1 MANSDAPV
9 NSPLARLVKLIQLER
24 KEIGYIYFYAI
35 LSGIISLSLPLGI
48 QAIIN
53 LLFGG
58 SISTS
63 LVILIIVVV
72 MGVIFN
78 GLLQIMQMRVNE
90 RIQQRIF
97 TRFSMQ
103 FAYQLPRLKLDA
115 IDDYYLPEL
124 VNRFFDTASLQKG
137 ISKLL
142 LEFPAALLQVFFG
155 MALLSLY
162 NPFFILL
169 AIFLVVIMYLIF
181 RLTGPIG
188 LSTSLEES
196 DYKYAVGY
204 WLEEIAR
211 TLKTIKFMGMLEY
224 PLRRTDELVSGYLD
238 ARERH
243 FQVLVTQ
250 YRWFIVFK
258 VTITA
263 SLLTLGSVL
272 FVQQEI
278 NLGQFIAAEIVIL
291 SIMSS
296 VEKLIIALESIY
308 DTLTSI
314 EKIGRVLDK
323 PMEPTGGINIDQ
335 VSKQWGI
342 GIKMKNVS
350 FRYPDGNK
358 YVLKNL
364 TLEIKPEEKVCIF
377 GSEGSGKTTLLR
389 LFSGAYPEYEGVL
402 TFNDIPL
409 GNYDLFHLRTH
420 IGVNLSTF
428 DLFSGTL
435 KENLTLGDPT
445 IPLDLILKTCEEF
458 GLLPFIQS
466 YPKGLEMPIES
477 TGKKL
482 SRNIVSKMLLVRSLL
497 TVPRLLLLED
507 CWQNLEL
514 DEQNKIIDRLT
525 DKSKNY
531 TMVAVTNDPKFA
543 ARCDKILLLNE
554 GELMAYGPYEEVSAM
569 ECYKKI
575 FGNLS
580 L

>member
-1 MANSDAPV
+1 MTNNDVPV
-9 NSPLARLVKLIQLER
+9 SSPLTRLWSLIQLER

-72 MGVIFN
+72 IGVIFN

-103 FAYQLPRLKLDA
+103 FAFQLPRLRLDA

-142 LEFPAALLQVFFG
+142 LEFPSAILQMFFG
-155 MALLSLY
+155 MVLLSFY

-169 AIFLVVIMYLIF
+169 AIFLVGLMYLIF
-181 RLTGPIG
+181 RITGPKG
-188 LSTSLEES
+188 LATSLEES

-224 PLRRTDELVSGYLD
+224 PVRRTDNLVSGYLD
-238 ARERH
+238 AREKH

-250 YRWFIVFK
+250 YRWFIFFK
-258 VTITA
+258 VSITA
-263 SLLTLGSVL
+263 SLLILGSVL
-272 FVQQEI
+272 FVEQEI
-278 NLGQFIAAEIVIL
+278 NLGQFIASEIVIL

-296 VEKLIIALESIY
+296 VEKVIVSLESIY
-308 DTLTSI
+308 DTLTSV
-314 EKIGRVLDK
+314 EKIGKVLDK
-323 PMEPTGGINIDQ
+323 PMERTGGINIDD
-335 VSKQWGI
+335 VSSQWGI
-342 GIKMKNVS
+342 GIKMHNVS
-350 FRYPDGNK
+350 FRYPDGTK
-358 YVLKNL
+358 DVLKNL
-364 TLEIKPEEKVCIF
+364 TLEIKPAEKICIF

-389 LFSGAYPEYEGVL
+389 LFSGAYPNYKGTL
-402 TFNDIPL
+402 TFNEVPL
-409 GNYDLFHLRTH
+409 GNFDLIHLRTH
-420 IGVNLSTF
+420 IGVNLSTL
-428 DLFSGTL
+428 DLFSGSL
-435 KENLTLGDPT
+435 KDNLTLGDTT
-445 IPLDLILKTCEEF
+445 IPLDLILKTSEEF
-458 GLLPFIQS
+458 GLLQFIQS
-466 YPKGLEMPIES
+466 QPEGLDLHIDS

-507 CWQNLEL
+507 CWQSLEL
-514 DEQNKIIDRLT
+514 DEQNKIIERLT
-525 DKSKNY
+525 SKDKNY
-531 TMVAVTNDPKFA
+531 TMIAVTNDPKFA
-543 ARCDKILLLNE
+543 SRCDKILLLNE
-554 GELMAYGPYEEVSAM
+554 GEMIAYGRYEEVSQLDS
-569 ECYKKI
+569 YKKI

>member
-1 MANSDAPV
+1 MASTEAVPTAP
-9 NSPLARLVKLIQLER
+9 LKRLFSLIDLENQQIR
-24 KEIGYIYFYAI
+24 YIYFYAI

-72 MGVIFN
+72 LGVIFN
-78 GLLQIMQMRVNE
+78 GALQIMQMRVNE

-97 TRFSMQ
+97 TRYSMQ
-103 FAYQLPRLKLDA
+103 FAYQLPRMKLEA

-142 LEFPAALLQVFFG
+142 LEFPAALLQMIFG
-155 MALLSLY
+155 MLLLSLY

-169 AIFLVVIMYLIF
+169 AVFLVGLMYLIF
-181 RLTGPIG
+181 RLTGPRG

-204 WLEEIAR
+204 WLEEVAR
-211 TLKTIKFMGMLEY
+211 TLKTIKFMGMLDY
-224 PLRRTDELVSGYLD
+224 PMRRTDDLVSGYLD
-238 ARERH
+238 AREKH

-250 YRWFIVFK
+250 YRWFIFFK
-258 VTITA
+258 VSITA
-263 SLLTLGSVL
+263 SLLILGSFL
-272 FVQQEI
+272 FIQQEI

-296 VEKLIIALESIY
+296 VEKIIISLESIY

-314 EKIGRVLDK
+314 EKIGKVLDK
-323 PMEPTGGINIDQ
+323 PMERTGGVNIDE
-335 VSKQWGI
+335 VSKEWGI
-342 GIKMKNVS
+342 AIKMENFS
-350 FRYPDGNK
+350 FRYPDGSK
-358 YVLKNL
+358 DVLKNIN
-364 TLEIKPEEKVCIF
+364 LEIKSGEKVCIF

-389 LFSGAYPEYEGVL
+389 IFSGAYTNYKGVL

-409 GNYDLFHLRTH
+409 GNYDLNHLRTH
-420 IGVNLSTF
+420 IGVNFSTF

-435 KENLTLGDPT
+435 KDNLTLGDDS
-445 IPLDLILKTCEEF
+445 IPLDLIIKTSKEF
-458 GLLPFIQS
+458 GLLDFIQNH
-466 YPKGLEMPIES
+466 PDGLNQNIDS

-482 SRNIVSKMLLVRSLL
+482 SRNIVSKILLVRALL
-497 TVPRLLLLED
+497 TIPRLLLLED
-507 CWQNLEL
+507 CWQSLEL
-514 DEQNKIIDRLT
+514 DEQEKIVERLT
-525 DKSKNY
+525 SKEKNY
-531 TMVAVTNDPKFA
+531 TMVAVTNDPAFA
-543 ARCDKILLLNE
+543 ARCDKIMLLDK
-554 GELMAYGPYEEVSAM
+554 GELIAFGTFEEVSKM
-569 ECYKKI
+569 DIYKKL
-575 FGNLS
+575 FKHFS